1 MPHHFPN
8 SSLANSTFSNS
19 SFWKSLIALSLL
31 IGWLALSSGI
41 SATAAP
47 DDPVAEPENPLQIPG
62 MPLPRPLRTALLEG
76 SIEEG
81 LQWLEQLDQEQ
92 PSRRD
97 DWLWFRSSLLQRADQ
112 IEPAIEALKALE
124 NSYPDS
130 AWLHKARLQRSQLLM
145 KLKRYGEAQ
154 KILEQETTRLRS
166 GERIQELARILLD
179 VADRISA
186 DQDMSLPDPPAPQY
200 GRARDLYIQAA
211 ELTPPT
217 IQLEESL
224 WGLVRCSVRMNM
236 NHSQLIRDCDRYLS
250 QFDPRKSDTEAG
262 SHLFDVLLARAR
274 STTSV
279 VARRSYQK
287 LIETVDSALKG
298 EAPWGGQF
306 QGESAA
312 NLQKIRGDALF
323 NIANTYST
331 VDLKVAALKRFRTE
345 APEHKNRI
353 QTEYRLG
360 EILRSAGQSEAALN
374 HWLEFIERPVPGDQ
388 EQLEKLKRTAQFQVG
403 KLLQQ
408 LERFE
413 EARLAFSKYGQ
424 RAPDGPDWAR
434 SQESII
440 TIDASIGERFLDESR
455 WEEGRSA
462 IENFSSRYPLDRR
475 TLSLLL
481 RKAFSFSLEAKELQ
495 GDRALDELNDQD
507 HARAVALFEECI
519 SQLKRLSGKYPDTQQ
534 GMEARLNIGILLEVS
549 LLQLEEAV
557 SAYKD
562 CFGSPV
568 EGAAR
573 MRLFNLTEK
582 SLQIETTGLLRSNEE
597 ASFSLDT
604 RNIKSVEVRIYPLDI
619 ESYFRKYYSRN
630 DVEQLD
636 LDLIDPWKTIEVEV
650 DDFARYKPC
659 HQKVNLP
666 VEGTGTW
673 AVMVASEKYQAT
685 TLVVRTDIDI
695 IVKAGRSE
703 VLVYAQDML
712 KGEPAPDVEIL
723 MAIQDWDQD
732 LPLENLKLKELK
744 TGSDGTVRVVF
755 DKPGVSEDV
764 RVLALRG
771 GDSAVTG
778 FNLEGTLLP
787 PGRTPRVHFLT
798 DRATYRPGD
807 TVHWRALV
815 REVDKNT
822 GLWYSP
828 DGAEGQVS
836 ISTPELIEV
845 SQGTAIFRK
854 SGTIADSFTLP
865 FDAPHGT
872 WTIMVSGPDSAVGR
886 GAFIVEDFSPLAI
899 DLRIEPEQ
907 LVHVRGEMIH
917 ATISGQTWFGEPL
930 TGTPLIVRFQDGHS
944 ELFTFDEKGLV
955 EIEQDTRD
963 VVGSMVNLSVTVPE
977 YGISRSTS
985 VTIAESMWQL
995 AIEIPRESGDYIVGE
1010 TVPVLVTA
1018 TDASGQPVERDVT
1031 MRLVKKLQHRSSWA
1045 ETTVE
1050 VREIRTDK
1058 NGNGEVRLPL
1068 ETAGKYSII
1077 AEGLDRL
1084 GNRISS
1090 TASVQVSGEDE
1101 ERGLIWLVEKTRID
1115 VGEELQLDL
1124 QNTRSSSPGLLTV
1137 IGDGI
1142 LEYRV
1147 LQLASGR
1154 NRIGLDV
1161 LSSMYPE
1168 ATVSLAM
1175 MNDSRLHEA
1184 DVVFR
1189 VRKQLL
1195 LEVVHPQEPVT
1206 PGSEVTLEV
1215 ITRNL
1220 QGEPVAAEIALAVV
1234 DVAVDDL
1241 YPGWFQKLEAGVK
1254 KPIPAPSL
1262 LHTST
1267 SCDFEYQGSTEEI
1280 AQALLDEVE
1289 LAEMEME
1296 LLERR
1301 VMVGSTLEAEGHM
1314 ARIAPPGSLGNADRQ
1329 FSYGAPEESNDS
1341 LQILGGGG
1349 GQFGVRFGKG
1359 STRSRGGRAGND
1371 KGGESWGEQRPTIP
1385 DEAFTAF
1392 WDGTLMTSEDG
1403 TATITFT
1410 APPRS
1415 TTWRIRAQAIG
1426 EDDLFANSEDNFV
1439 VRADIFI
1446 DPILPSSAMEGDLIE
1461 PRLRIVNTSGIR
1473 GKGTVSIRIGGG
1485 DGAFEIHSELVLVD
1499 GMQEI
1504 TLGQIGPLP
1513 GDPALPVEIVFEV
1526 DGEKESRTIRQ
1537 VRTIAVRPWGL
1548 MARGRAGGSLEDT
1561 STRIVRLPGSS
1572 DWLDRTLQVWIGS
1585 NLDQILIDLAANPG
1599 QGLRIPPDRNLAS
1612 RAARLEG
1619 AVAVLEMASKSGNQ
1633 IAKQQLDRIRGQI
1646 HGIIGQLSMTQNSDG
1661 GWGWAGGPS
1670 IPRTSAAVLIA
1681 LQQAQL
1687 SGFSVSDV
1695 VLNKASSSLEKSFR
1709 NTESSRDDIKV
1720 QLLRALSFGKNRDFG
1735 TANRLHRSRN
1745 TLSSSSLAY
1754 LVETLVQMDRL
1765 PMAKDVA
1772 RTLIER
1778 RREDG
1783 SWSSGAEKVATR
1795 SSIGD
1800 PLLISAMALHACA
1813 SAGLSAV
1820 ELSSSSSWLE
1830 DQRPWHPGRG
1840 SGLALA
1846 ALSRV
1851 QGSSIPAATDC
1862 EIEVFIDGDPARL
1875 LSIDP
1880 DKPSTTAIFDLGDGR
1895 GETEVK
1901 LVLRGAGKPHWA
1913 ALLSGRTTGYPAMTE
1928 GAFAPRATAYLR
1940 SAPRQEGQPIGIGFS
1955 VTKKREELWRN
1966 PVRQLP
1972 LGSST
1977 EVKLE
1982 IRNQTGKTL
1991 SDPETLQLDLIIPSG
2006 MSMVEGSLKGRIDSH
2021 QLDGNLL
2028 QIWTRTRSHFNVSYS
2043 LVGTVPGEY
2052 RVPPPIIRSVSK
2064 PSRISLGQET
2074 QLTVLTRGRGS
2085 EDKYRATPDEIYNR
2099 GRMHWD
2105 AKHWREA
2112 RELLTRLWDEHKD
2125 RLRPPVKKEVAR
2137 ILLLSA
2143 IEAGDNS
2150 AMVSFFEVLKEQDP
2164 DLNIEFENV
2173 IRIGEAY
2180 RILGEHPRSIQI
2192 FLAVIQETFGRDLQV
2207 TGVLEQRDLKASL
2220 LLLLRLVMEY
2230 PDLPSVL
2237 AAEQTLADIALSRA
2251 GQAAREKWGL
2261 SPAQLSYFGIELLR
2275 KFIYIHGDDPTAAD
2289 AGLNL
2294 VSAFLD
2300 LEDWQRAADQSGILA
2315 GVFQKSRHVDSFR
2328 YTRAVA
2334 LWSLDQQQ
2342 EALQLLQQ
2350 IADARYETPSGKT
2363 RTSENRDLALYIIGQ
2378 IHHAANQ
2385 TEDAA
2390 TYYEQ
2395 VKDLF
2400 EDARASLA
2408 RFHSRELN
2416 IDEISEFRPGDE
2428 VQIELR
2434 YRNIEEAEV
2443 LAYKVNLMTLALREQ
2458 DLSRVTEVNLSGI
2471 SPTISTTVQ
2480 LGGKGAGGGAMQ
2492 ASHEVTLPI
2501 EEVGAYLVI
2510 VRGEDIHTSCL
2521 VLINQMEL
2529 VVEDNSGN
2537 IRIQSIDPV
2546 TDALIPGVQI
2556 RILNQGQVQSGTTDR
2571 RGLFVS
2577 DATDLI
2583 PTVIARRG
2591 SSDYAFFRGSTSI
2604 QMDSRIDQMNRMPST
2619 QNMEMQD
2626 YLKNVIQF
2634 NDDNRDARDGQ
2645 WQMEL
2650 QKKRK
2655 GIQVKQAAD

>member
-1 MPHHFPN
+1 MPDQFLN
-8 SSLANSTFSNS
+8 SVFSNS
-19 SFWKSLIALSLL
+19 KSTKSLAAISLL
-31 IGWLALSSGI
+31 VLLLVLSAVLPAFNG
-41 SATAAP
+41 A
-47 DDPVAEPENPLQIPG
+47 DDPVVEVENPLQIPG
-62 MPLPRPLRTALLEG
+62 MPLPISFRTALLEG
-76 SIEEG
+76 SIEQG
-81 LQWLEQLDQEQ
+81 LEWLDQIEKEQ
-92 PSRRD
+92 PDRRD
-97 DWLWFRSSLLQRADQ
+97 DWLWFRSSLLQRAQQ
-112 IEPAIEALKALE
+112 IEAAIELLKTLE
-124 NSYPDS
+124 NSYPES
-130 AWLHKARLQRSQLLM
+130 PWLHKARLQRSQLLM

-154 KILEQETTRLRS
+154 KILEEETSRLRS
-166 GERIQELARILLD
+166 GQRIEGLAQILLD

-186 DQDMSLPDPPAPQY
+186 DPDLSLPDPPAPQF
-200 GRARDLYIQAA
+200 GRARNLYIQAA
-211 ELTPPT
+211 ELAPPT
-217 IQLEESL
+217 SQLEESL
-224 WGLVRCSVRMNM
+224 WGLVRCSVQMKING
-236 NHSQLIRDCDRYLS
+236 SQLMSDCDRYLS
-250 QFDPRKSDTEAG
+250 QFDPRQSDASIG
-262 SHLFDVLLARAR
+262 SHVFDVLLARAR
-274 STTSV
+274 ATTSV
-279 VARRSYQK
+279 VARRSYQE
-287 LIETVDSALKG
+287 LIFTIDAAIAG
-298 EAPWGGQF
+298 EAPWGDQF
-306 QGESAA
+306 QDGPAA
-312 NLQKIRGDALF
+312 SLLKTRGDALF
-323 NIANTYST
+323 DIAKTYST
-331 VDLKVAALKRFRTE
+331 TDLKISALKRFLAD
-345 APEHKNRI
+345 APQHEKRI
-353 QTEYRLG
+353 GIDYRLG
-360 EILRSAGQSEAALN
+360 ELLRDSGQSETALS
-374 HWLEFIERPVPGDQ
+374 HWHHFIDRSISGDQ
-388 EQLEKLKRTAQFQVG
+388 ELLETLKRSAQFQIG
-403 KLLQQ
+403 NLLQQ

-413 EARLAFSKYGQ
+413 EARLAFTKYGQ

-434 SQESII
+434 SQEAII
-440 TIDASIGERFLDESR
+440 TIDASIGERFLDDSR
-455 WEEGRSA
+455 WEEGRLA
-462 IENFSSRYPLDRR
+462 IDNFSARYPLDRR
-475 TLSLLL
+475 SRPLLL
-481 RKAFSFSLEAKELQ
+481 RKALSYSLEAKELQ
-495 GDRALDELNDQD
+495 DGRSLDELSDQER
-507 HARAVALFEECI
+507 ARAIALYQGCI
-519 SQLKRLSGKYPDTQQ
+519 SQLKRLAGKYPDTPQ
-534 GMEARLNIGILLEVS
+534 GLQAMLNIGIILEVS
-549 LLQLEEAV
+549 LLRLEEAV
-557 SAYKD
+557 AAYKE

-568 EGAAR
+568 ENSAR
-573 MRLFNLTEK
+573 MRLANLTEK
-582 SLQIETTGLLRSNEE
+582 RLQIETNGLLRSNEA
-597 ASFSLDT
+597 ASFSLNT
-604 RNIKSVEVRIYPLDI
+604 RNIQSVEVRIYPLDI
-619 ESYFRKYYSRN
+619 EAYFRKYYSR
-630 DVEQLD
+630 DEVEELD
-636 LDLIDPWKTIEVEV
+636 LDLIDPWKTIEVEI
-650 DDFARYKPC
+650 DQYARYKPC
-659 HQKVNLP
+659 HQKVTLP
-666 VEGTGTW
+666 VEGSGTW

-695 IVKAGRSE
+695 VVKAGRRE
-703 VLVYAQDML
+703 VLIYAQDML
-712 KGEPAPDVEIL
+712 KGQPAPDVDIL
-723 MAIQDWDQD
+723 MAIEDWDQD
-732 LPLENLKLKELK
+732 LPLENLKLHELK
-744 TGSDGTVRVVF
+744 TGSDGTVRVEF
-755 DKPGVSEDV
+755 NNPGVHEDV

-778 FNLEGTLLP
+778 FNLGGTLLP
-787 PGRTPRVHFLT
+787 PGRSPRVHSLT

-807 TVHWRALV
+807 TVHWRTLV

-828 DGAEGQVS
+828 EGAEGQVS
-836 ISTPELIEV
+836 IATPNFIEV
-845 SQGTAIFRK
+845 AQSTAIF
-854 SGTIADSFTLP
+854 SQYGTIADSFTLP

-872 WTIMVSGPDSAVGR
+872 WTIKVSGPDNAVGQVL
-886 GAFIVEDFSPLAI
+886 FMVEDFSPLAI

-930 TGTPLIVRFQDGHS
+930 TGTPLMVRFQDGHS
-944 ELFTFDEKGLV
+944 EQFTFDDKGLV
-955 EIEQDTRD
+955 KIEQDSRD
-963 VVGSMVNLSVTVPE
+963 VVGSVVHLHVTVPE
-977 YGISRSTS
+977 YGISRSTT
-985 VTIAESMWQL
+985 VTIADSMWQL

-1010 TVPVLVTA
+1010 TVPVLITA

-1031 MRLVKKLQHRSSWA
+1031 VRLVKKLQHGSSWA
-1045 ETTVE
+1045 ETTEE
-1050 VREIRTDK
+1050 VKEVRTDK
-1058 NGNGEVRLPL
+1058 NGTGEVRLPL
-1068 ETAGKYSII
+1068 EAAGKYSIV
-1077 AEGLDRL
+1077 AEGLDRI

-1090 TASVQVSGEDE
+1090 TTSVQVSGDDE

-1115 VGEELQLDL
+1115 VGEPLQLEL
-1124 QNTRSSSPGLLTV
+1124 QNTRSSSPGLLTIV
-1137 IGDGI
+1137 GDGI
-1142 LEYRV
+1142 LDYRV
-1147 LQLASGR
+1147 IQLDSGR
-1154 NRIGLDV
+1154 NRIDLDV

-1168 ATVSLAM
+1168 ATVSLSM
-1175 MNDSRLHEA
+1175 MDDSRLHEA

-1195 LEVVHPQEPVT
+1195 LEVIYPQEPVT

-1215 ITRNL
+1215 ITKNL

-1241 YPGWFQKLEAGVK
+1241 YPGWFQELKAGVNQR
-1254 KPIPAPSL
+1254 IPAPSIL
-1262 LHTST
+1262 RTST
-1267 SCDFEYQGSTEEI
+1267 SCNFQYHGITEEI

-1289 LAEMEME
+1289 LVEEEME

-1301 VMVGSTLEAEGHM
+1301 VMLGTTLEAGRPLSRM
-1314 ARIAPPGSLGNADRQ
+1314 AAPGSPSEDADN
-1329 FSYGAPEESNDS
+1329 FSYMDSGLSNDRLGIS
-1341 LQILGGGG
+1341 GGGG
-1349 GQFGVRFGKG
+1349 GQFGSRFGRG
-1359 STRSRGGRAGND
+1359 ATRSRGGKAGAD
-1371 KGGESWGEQRPTIP
+1371 KSGNFWGEQRPTIP
-1385 DEAFTAF
+1385 DEEFTAF
-1392 WDGTLMTSEDG
+1392 WDGTLLTSDNG

-1426 EDDLFANSEDNFV
+1426 DDDLFGNSKNDFV

-1446 DPILPSSAMEGDLIE
+1446 DPILPSSAMEGDQIE
-1461 PRLRIVNTSGIR
+1461 PRLRIVNSSGIR

-1485 DGAFEIHSELVLVD
+1485 DGAFEIKSELVLVD

-1504 TLGQIGPLP
+1504 TMGQIGPLH
-1513 GDPALPVEIVFEV
+1513 GDPALPVEIVLEI
-1526 DGEKESRTIRQ
+1526 DGEKQHRTIRQ
-1537 VRTIAVRPWGL
+1537 IRTIAVRPWGL
-1548 MARGRAGGSLEDT
+1548 LASGRAGGSLEAT
-1561 STRIVRLPGSS
+1561 STRTVRLPGSS
-1572 DWLDRTLQVWIGS
+1572 DWLDRTLQLWIGS
-1585 NLDQILIDLAANPG
+1585 NLDQILIDLAADPT
-1599 QGLRIPPDRNLAS
+1599 QGLRIPPDRDLAS

-1619 AVAVLEMASKSGNQ
+1619 AVAVLEMASKSGNP
-1633 IAKQQLDRIRGQI
+1633 IPKRPLNKIRGQI
-1646 HGIIGQLSMTQNSDG
+1646 QGIIGQLSMTQNSDG

-1670 IPRTSAAVLIA
+1670 MARTSAAVLIA
-1681 LQQAQL
+1681 LQRAQL
-1687 SGFSVSDV
+1687 AGFAVADV
-1695 VLNKASSSLEKSFR
+1695 VLSKASSSLEKSFR

-1720 QLLRALSFGKNRDFG
+1720 QLLRALSFGKSHDFG
-1735 TANRLHRSRN
+1735 TANRLHRSRS
-1745 TLSSSSLAY
+1745 TLSNSSLAY
-1754 LVETLVQMDRL
+1754 LVETLAQMDRR

-1778 RREDG
+1778 RQEDG
-1783 SWSSGAEKVATR
+1783 SWSNGTLKGATA
-1795 SSIGD
+1795 SIQRD
-1800 PLLISAMALHACA
+1800 PLVISAMALHACT

-1820 ELSSSSSWLE
+1820 ELASSSSWLE
-1830 DQRPWHPGRG
+1830 DQRPWQPGRG

-1846 ALSRV
+1846 ALARV

-1875 LSIDP
+1875 LTIDP
-1880 DKPSTTAIFDLGDGR
+1880 DKPSTTASFDLGDGR
-1895 GETEVK
+1895 GETELK
-1901 LVLRGAGKPHWA
+1901 LVLRGTGKPHWA
-1913 ALLSGRTTGYPAMTE
+1913 ALLSGRATGYPAVTE
-1928 GAFAPRATAYLR
+1928 DAFSPRATAYLR
-1940 SAPRQEGQPIGIGFS
+1940 SAPRQDGQPVGIGFS
-1955 VTKKREELWRN
+1955 VTKKRQELWRN

-1977 EVKLE
+1977 EVMLE
-1982 IRNQTGKTL
+1982 IRNQTDKSL
-1991 SDPETLQLDLIIPSG
+1991 SDPETLQLDLIVPAG
-2006 MSMVEGSLKGRIDSH
+2006 MSLVEGSLKGRVDSH
-2021 QLDGNLL
+2021 RLDGNLL
-2028 QIWTRTRSHFNVSYS
+2028 QIWTRTKNHFNVSYS

-2052 RVPPPIIRSVSK
+2052 RVPPPIIRSVSE

-2074 QLTVLTRGRGS
+2074 QITVLTRGRDS
-2085 EDKYRATPDEIYNR
+2085 EDEYRATPDEIYNR
-2099 GRMHWD
+2099 GSMHWD
-2105 AKHWREA
+2105 AKQWREA
-2112 RELLTRLWDEHKD
+2112 RQLLTLLWEEHKD
-2125 RLRPPVKKEVAR
+2125 RLRAPIKKEVAR

-2164 DLNIEFENV
+2164 DLNIDFENV

-2207 TGVLEQRDLKASL
+2207 TGVLEQQDLKASL

-2275 KFIYIHGDDPTAAD
+2275 KFIYMHGDDPTAAD

-2300 LEDWQRAADQSGILA
+2300 LEDWQRAADESGTLA
-2315 GVFQKSRHVDSFR
+2315 GVFKKSRHVDSFR

-2385 TEDAA
+2385 TKDAA
-2390 TYYEQ
+2390 KYYEQ

-2408 RFHSRELN
+2408 RFQSRELN
-2416 IDEISEFRPGDE
+2416 IDEISEFRPGEE

-2492 ASHEVTLPI
+2492 ASHDVTLPI
-2501 EEVGAYLVI
+2501 EDVGAYLVI

-2529 VVEDNSGN
+2529 VVEDTSGN

-2556 RILNQGQVQSGTTDR
+2556 RILDQGQVQSGTTDR

-2577 DATDLI
+2577 DTSERM

-2591 SSDYAFFRGSTSI
+2591 TSDYAFFRGSPSI
-2604 QMDSRIDQMNRMPST
+2604 SMQQMDQMQKLDRMPSA
-2619 QNMEMQD
+2619 QNMEMHD

-2634 NDDNRDARDGQ
+2634 NDDNRHARDGA
-2645 WQMEL
+2645 WQKEL
-2650 QKKRK
+2650 KKKRK